1 MRVVAQ
7 ARWKLLSAGLFTII
21 IFLELQALQNDTP
34 SSTFFYHP
42 ENISS
47 IQDSYVEPL
56 VNTQRAHFELPE
68 RISSPDGFFIN
79 VGMIVINIKKTENLS
94 LEFRW
99 KLERNLGSILDY
111 SSGTPLHFIII
122 TDSDSLASV
131 SQFFSQFLG
140 KYVAKNVIKTLKWK
154 KRKLFPFIKLSFVD
168 IKEIIKMRICFTYLL
183 CITRPSYYW
192 TG

>member
-56 VNTQRAHFELPE
+56 VNIQRAHFELPE

-99 KLERNLGSILDY
+99 KLERNIGSILDY

-122 TDSDSLASV
+122 TDADSLASV
-131 SQFFSQFLG
+131 AQFFSQFLG
-140 KYVAKNVIKTLKWK
+140 KYVAKNVIKTLRWK
-154 KRKLFPFIKLSFVD
+154 KRKLFPFKNSALWILS
-168 IKEIIKMRICFTYLL
+168 K
-183 CITRPSYYW
+183 S
-192 TG
+192 